1 MRLHQKYFRWFGRSA
16 SSDAA
21 RAGPRTD
28 DARGGAAAAG
38 GGDGEPGPGEGLL
51 HHPPGKPGQVPPGR
65 RHGEVP
71 RQFHQRVERGENMFN
86 FYIVKG

>member
-21 RAGPRTD
+21 RAGARAD

-65 RHGEVP
+65 RHGEILSSVSP
-71 RQFHQRVERGENMFN
+71 RVERGENMFN